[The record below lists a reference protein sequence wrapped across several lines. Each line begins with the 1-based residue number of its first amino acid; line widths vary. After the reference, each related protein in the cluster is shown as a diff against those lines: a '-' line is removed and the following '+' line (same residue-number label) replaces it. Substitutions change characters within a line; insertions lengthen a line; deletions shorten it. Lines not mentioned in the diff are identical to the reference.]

1 MLMVVVF
8 STFFTCC
15 HTHTHTNTP
24 DTTTDDTQTVGV
36 RDRDTRAR
44 GRVENA
50 KEAEKAARIEKI
62 TLFSIL
68 WYYLS
73 KREGESVHE
82 RVGEGGDSAAGANI
96 FVFIF
101 FLFDLVQ
108 DSCNFFN
115 TIFKT
120 KLEPG
125 RSKVL
130 SRYRARE
137 TNWLQISPVI
147 LTKGKRNQK
156 KLGVACA
163 WKQEHFLFFWNC
175 APARGKV

>member
-15 HTHTHTNTP
+15 HTHTHTHTNTP

-68 WYYLS
+68 
-73 KREGESVHE
+73 
-82 RVGEGGDSAAGANI
+82 
-96 FVFIF
+96 
-101 FLFDLVQ
+101 
-108 DSCNFFN
+108 
-115 TIFKT
+115 
-120 KLEPG
+120 
-125 RSKVL
+125 
-130 SRYRARE
+130 
-137 TNWLQISPVI
+137 
-147 LTKGKRNQK
+147 
-156 KLGVACA
+156 
-163 WKQEHFLFFWNC
+163 
-175 APARGKV
+175 